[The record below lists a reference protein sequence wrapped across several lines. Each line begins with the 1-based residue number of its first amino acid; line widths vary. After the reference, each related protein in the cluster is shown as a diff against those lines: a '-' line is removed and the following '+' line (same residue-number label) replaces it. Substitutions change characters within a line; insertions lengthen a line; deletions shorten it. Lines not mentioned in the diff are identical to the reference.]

1 MPKPISRRSILAG
14 LAGLGAG
21 AILPTGA
28 RHSLASAP
36 GRIDVH
42 HHFFPPF
49 FLELWKNTPAAGE
62 ALIPRIRD
70 WTPEATLEQM
80 DQNGVAAAVLS
91 TSSRL
96 EAFGLPPD
104 QLRDAVRRFNEYAS
118 DLKRDHQ
125 GRFGLF
131 AFLPLPE
138 IDASLAE
145 IAYAL
150 DTLKAEGIGITTS
163 YAGKYPGDADF
174 APVFEEL
181 NRRRAIVY
189 VHPLA
194 PACCGHLMSYVP
206 PSLIEYPQDSARA
219 MLSLLLSGG
228 LRRWRDIRWIFSH
241 AGGTLPVLAGR
252 VRTLASYQVKTLAEV
267 APEGI
272 DAEFRRLH
280 YETANSAYKP
290 TMDALLDYVPL
301 KQVMFGTDYPYVTV
315 TENVADFQAL
325 HLNAAQTRAISRDNA
340 LKLFP
345 ALKT

>member
-1 MPKPISRRSILAG
+1 MPNGMTRRAIMAG

-21 AILPTGA
+21 AILPEG
-28 RHSLASAP
+28 LPPVWASAP

-49 FLELWKNTPAAGE
+49 FLELWKNTPSVGE

-80 DQNGVAAAVLS
+80 DQNGVAVTVLS

-96 EAFGLPPD
+96 EAFSLPPG
-104 QLRDAVRRFNEYAS
+104 QMRDMVRRFNEYATG
-118 DLKRDHQ
+118 LKRDHK
-125 GRFGLF
+125 GRFGLY
-131 AFLPLPE
+131 AFLPLPD

-145 IAYAL
+145 IAYAF

-163 YAGKYPGDADF
+163 YAGKYPGDSDF
-174 APVFEEL
+174 APVFDEL
-181 NRRRAIVY
+181 NRRQAIVY

-194 PACCGHLMSYVP
+194 PACCGHIMSYVP

-228 LRRWRDIRWIFSH
+228 LRRWRDIRWVFSH

-252 VRTLASYQVKTLAEV
+252 IRTLASYQVKNLAEV

-280 YETANSAYKP
+280 FETANSNYKP

-301 KQVMFGTDYPYVTV
+301 KQVMFGTDYPYVSV
-315 TENVADFQAL
+315 TENVADFNAL
-325 HLNAAQTRAISRDNA
+325 HLNAGAIRAISRDNA

-345 ALKT
+345 GLKA

>member
-14 LAGLGAG
+14 LAGLGTCQ
-21 AILPTGA
+21 ILPSGA
-28 RHSLASAP
+28 RDALAAAP

-131 AFLPLPE
+131 AFLPLPDV
-138 IDASLAE
+138 DAL
-145 IAYAL
+145 
-150 DTLKAEGIGITTS
+150 EG
-163 YAGKYPGDADF
+163 
-174 APVFEEL
+174 
-181 NRRRAIVY
+181 
-189 VHPLA
+189 H
-194 PACCGHLMSYVP
+194 
-206 PSLIEYPQDSARA
+206 
-219 MLSLLLSGG
+219 
-228 LRRWRDIRWIFSH
+228 
-241 AGGTLPVLAGR
+241 
-252 VRTLASYQVKTLAEV
+252 
-267 APEGI
+267 GI
-272 DAEFRRLH
+272 DARDHVSLPP
-280 YETANSAYKP
+280 AYAP
-290 TMDALLDYVPL
+290 
-301 KQVMFGTDYPYVTV
+301 
-315 TENVADFQAL
+315 
-325 HLNAAQTRAISRDNA
+325 RA
-340 LKLFP
+340 P
-345 ALKT
+345 PC

>member
-1 MPKPISRRSILAG
+1 MPNRMRRRDILTG

-21 AILPTGA
+21 AILPGA
-28 RHSLASAP
+28 MPPVWASTP

-49 FLELWKNTPAAGE
+49 FLEMWKNTPAVGE

-70 WTPEATLEQM
+70 WTTQATLDQM
-80 DQNGVAAAVLS
+80 DQNGVEVAVLS

-96 EAFGLPPD
+96 EAFNLPQD
-104 QLRDAVRRFNEYAS
+104 QLRQIVRRFNEYATQM
-118 DLKRDHQ
+118 KRDHK
-125 GRFGLF
+125 GRFGLY
-131 AFLPLPE
+131 AFLPLP
-138 IDASLAE
+138 DVDSSLAE

-163 YAGKYPGDADF
+163 YAGKYPGDAEFD
-174 APVFEEL
+174 PVFDEL
-181 NRRRAIVY
+181 NRRKAIVY

-194 PACCGHLMSYVP
+194 PACCGHVASHVP
-206 PSLIEYPQDSARA
+206 ATLIEYTQDTART
-219 MLSLLLSGG
+219 MLNLLLSGG
-228 LRRWRDIRWIFSH
+228 LRRWRDIKWVFSH

-252 VRTLASYQVKTLAEV
+252 IRTLASYQVKTLAEV

-272 DAEFRRLH
+272 DAEFRRVH

-301 KQVMFGTDYPYVTV
+301 KKVMFGTDYPYVSV
-315 TENVADFQAL
+315 TENVADFNAL
-325 HLNAAQTRAISRDNA
+325 HLNAAQIRAISRDNA
-340 LKLFP
+340 LRLFP
-345 ALKT
+345 VLKS